1 VADSITASAPAERPI
16 PPSPMRRPLV
26 VFLAVA
32 AALLSFDALRVQ
44 ALASGAVHHPALA
57 WVWPLVVD
65 GAVAAGVLGIRADRR
80 DWRAWC
86 MFLAAFGASVGFQVT
101 VPPLWLAR
109 ATPPVALLLAVVVLE
124 LPRPRRDAQL
134 TEGPHGPSG
143 QAARGGAAPGALP
156 ILAEVWTEGM
166 SGAELARALTDRGL
180 ETSDRD
186 ARRLLAL
193 LRADPAP
200 HANGNRAGVA
210 S

>member
-1 VADSITASAPAERPI
+1 VADSITASAPAERLI

-26 VFLAVA
+26 VFLAAA

-80 DWRAWC
+80 DVRAWL
-86 MFLAAFGASVGFQVT
+86 MFALAFGASVGFQVT

-124 LPRPRRDAQL
+124 LPRPRRTDQL
-134 TEGPHGPSG
+134 TKGTRVPFG
-143 QAARGGAAPGALP
+143 QVGEGGALPGALP
-156 ILAEVWTEGM
+156 AIAEVWTEGM

-180 ETSDRD
+180 QTSDRD

-200 HANGNRAGVA
+200 TSNGDRPGAA